1 VGFLTRFFGSPQ
13 AAAFAMTNPRIPLK
27 SPFSESTLKRI
38 ALAELSGLRP
48 DEVTR
53 EEALKVP
60 AVVRGRDLV
69 CLTLGRYPFKMFK
82 SAGTGNPDDDEQ
94 VPLPAWLQST
104 ATGIPVRGRAIW
116 TLDDLFFG
124 AMSVWATE
132 RDPDTKEITDAVRVL
147 PEYWNVDPDTL
158 GVQVYGETA
167 QADQV
172 LIFEGYRQGI
182 LTMCD
187 EAVHASRDLANAW
200 QQRVKSPVPL
210 VAITQ
215 TDQNADLTDD
225 EIDDLVIDFEAAR
238 RESGTAFVPFGYDVE
253 AMGTVAPDL
262 YVEGRNADRL
272 DWANNIGLPA
282 SLLEGSQATA
292 SLTYS
297 TQEGRRNEF
306 VDYSLAAWALPI
318 EDRLSQDDVTPPGC
332 YVRFDLQWLLSTTQN
347 GTNPGTED

>member
-1 VGFLTRFFGSPQ
+1 
-13 AAAFAMTNPRIPLK
+13 MTDHRIPLK
-27 SPFSESTLKRI
+27 SPFSESSLQRI

-69 CLTLGRYPFKMFK
+69 CLTLGRYPFAMFK
-82 SAGTGNPDDDEQ
+82 SAGTGNPDDDER

-104 ATGIPVRGRAIW
+104 ATGVPVRGRTIW

-124 AMSVWATE
+124 GMSVWATE
-132 RDPDTKEITDAVRVL
+132 RDPETNEITDAVRVL
-147 PEYWNVDPDTL
+147 PEFWNVDPDTL
-158 GVQVYGETA
+158 GVQVYGQPA

-172 LIFEGYRQGI
+172 IIFEGYRQGI

-210 VAITQ
+210 VKITQ
-215 TDQNADLTDD
+215 TENNVDLNDD
-225 EIDDLVIDFEAAR
+225 EIDDLVLDFEEAR
-238 RESGTAFVPFGYDVE
+238 RESGTAFIPYGFDAD
-253 AMGTVAPDL
+253 AMGVVAPDL

-272 DWANNIGLPA
+272 DWANNTGLPA

-292 SLTYS
+292 TLTYS
-297 TQEGRRNEF
+297 TQEGRHNEF
-306 VDYSLAAWALPI
+306 VDYSLASWALPM
-318 EDRLSQDDVTPPGC
+318 EDRLSQDDVTPPGH
-332 YVRFDLQWLLSTTQN
+332 YIRFDLAWLLNAIQHATS
-347 GTNPGTED
+347 PGTED

>member
-1 VGFLTRFFGSPQ
+1 VGILDRVFGSPRG
-13 AAAFAMTNPRIPLK
+13 AAFAMTDHRIPLK
-27 SPFSESTLKRI
+27 SPFSESSLHRI

-69 CLTLGRYPFKMFK
+69 CLTLGRYPFAMFR
-82 SAGTGNPDDDEQ
+82 SAGTGNPDDDQ
-94 VPLPAWLQST
+94 RVPLPTWLQST
-104 ATGIPVRGRAIW
+104 STGLPVRGRAIW

-132 RDPDTKEITDAVRVL
+132 RDPQTKEITDAVRVL
-147 PEYWNVDPDTL
+147 PEFWNVDPDSL
-158 GVQVYGETA
+158 GVQVYGEPA

-172 LIFEGYRQGI
+172 LIFEGYRQGL

-187 EAVHASRDLANAW
+187 ESVRASRDLANAW

-210 VAITQ
+210 VKITQ
-215 TDQNADLTDD
+215 TDGNVDLTDD
-225 EIDDLVIDFEAAR
+225 EVDDVVLDFEAAR
-238 RESGTAFVPFGYDVE
+238 QASGTAFVPFGYDAE

-292 SLTYS
+292 TLTYS

-318 EDRLSQDDVTPPGC
+318 EDRLSQDDVTPAGC
-332 YVRFDLQWLLSTTQN
+332 YVRFDLTWLLNTIQN

>member
-1 VGFLTRFFGSPQ
+1 VGFLTRLFSSPS
-13 AAAFAMTNPRIPLK
+13 AAAFAMSNPRIPLK
-27 SPFSESTLKRI
+27 SPFSESSLKRI
-38 ALAELSGLRP
+38 ALAELAGLRP
-48 DEVTR
+48 DQVTR

-60 AVVRGRDLV
+60 AVVRGRDLI
-69 CLTLGRYPFKMFK
+69 CLTLGRYPFAMFR
-82 SAGTGNPDDDEQ
+82 SAGTGNPDDDER

-104 ATGIPVRGRAIW
+104 ATGIPTRSRVIW
-116 TLDDLFFG
+116 SLDDLLFG
-124 AMSVWATE
+124 GMSVWATE
-132 RDPDTKEITDAVRVL
+132 RDPATKQITDAVRVS

-158 GVQVYGETA
+158 GVQVYGEPA

-172 LIFEGYRQGI
+172 IIFEGYRQGL
-182 LTMCD
+182 LTMAA
-187 EAVHASRDLANAW
+187 EGVTASRDLANAW

-210 VAITQ
+210 VKITQ
-215 TDQNADLTDD
+215 TESNVDLTDD
-225 EIDDLVIDFEAAR
+225 EIDDLVLDFEAAR
-238 RESGTAFVPFGYDVE
+238 RESGTAFVPYGFDAD

-262 YVEGRNADRL
+262 YVAGRNADRL

-292 SLTYS
+292 ALTYS

-318 EDRLSQDDVTPPGC
+318 EDRLSQDDVTPPGH

-347 GTNPGTED
+347 STNPGTED